1 MRFPVETDYS
11 LRIMQTLAKED
22 RRCMAS
28 ELAQKVCISQAV
40 ALKVLKKLHSADLV
54 ASRSGKSGGYELVKK
69 ADAISLYDII
79 IASGEDTN
87 INACVDC
94 NYECSR
100 MKDKEKCILHRL
112 FGTLSQDL
120 SDKLKSVKLS
130 QVI

>member
-1 MRFPVETDYS
+1 
-11 LRIMQTLAKED
+11 MQTLAQEN

-28 ELAQKVCISQAV
+28 ELARKTCISQSV

-54 ASRSGKSGGYELVKK
+54 ASRSGKSGGYELARK
-69 ADAISLYDII
+69 ANDISLYDII

-87 INACVDC
+87 INVCVDC

-100 MKDKEKCILHRL
+100 MKDKAKCLLHRM
-112 FGTLSQDL
+112 FGSLSEDL
-120 SDKLKSVKLS
+120 ADKLKSVTLS

>member
-11 LRIMQTLAKED
+11 LRIMQTLAQES

-28 ELAQKVCISQAV
+28 ELAQKTCISQSV

-54 ASRSGKSGGYELVKK
+54 TSRSGKSGGYELARK
-69 ADAISLYDII
+69 ADNISLYDII

-87 INACVDC
+87 INVCIDC

-100 MKDKEKCILHRL
+100 MEDKEKCVLHRL
-112 FGTLSQDL
+112 FGSLSDNL
-120 SDKLKSVKLS
+120 ADKLKSVTLL